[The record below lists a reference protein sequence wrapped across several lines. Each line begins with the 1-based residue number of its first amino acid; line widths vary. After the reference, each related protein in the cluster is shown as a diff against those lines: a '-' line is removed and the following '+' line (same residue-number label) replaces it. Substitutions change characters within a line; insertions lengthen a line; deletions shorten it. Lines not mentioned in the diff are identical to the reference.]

1 MLEGLLLIIL
11 GALAAPNLF
20 AKSPEAQKVI
30 AKIAPYVGWFG
41 IAAVVWGVICLLR
54 LFGLFGLLGHGG
66 IRGIIFFL
74 VYAVQVALLIIVGFL
89 LGIGTLKMFIKD
101 ANAQAKMDQ
110 TIAKISPYQGRLGVL
125 SIIVG
130 ALLLI
135 YFFVPTLAV
144 G

>member
-41 IAAVVWGVICLLR
+41 IAAIVWGILR
-54 LFGLFGLLGHGG
+54 LLTLFSMFGLFGHGL
-66 IRGIIFFL
+66 RAMIFVL
-74 VYAVQVALLIIVGFL
+74 VYALQVGLLIVVGFL

-101 ANAQAKMDQ
+101 PNAQAKMDQ
-110 TIAKISPYQGRLGVL
+110 TIAKISPYQGTLGL
-125 SIIVG
+125 ISIIVG
-130 ALLLI
+130 VLLLI
-135 YFFVPTLAV
+135 YFFVPTLAI

>member
-20 AKSPEAQKVI
+20 AKSPEAQRVI

-41 IAAVVWGVICLLR
+41 LAAVVWGIICLLR
-54 LFGLFGLLGHGG
+54 LFGMFGLLSLGL
-66 IRGIIFFL
+66 RAMIFFL
-74 VYAVQVALLIIVGFL
+74 VYAVQVALLLVVGFM

-110 TIAKISPYQGRLGVL
+110 TLAKISPYQGTLGLV

-130 ALLLI
+130 VLLLI
-135 YFFVPTLAV
+135 YFFFPRLAI